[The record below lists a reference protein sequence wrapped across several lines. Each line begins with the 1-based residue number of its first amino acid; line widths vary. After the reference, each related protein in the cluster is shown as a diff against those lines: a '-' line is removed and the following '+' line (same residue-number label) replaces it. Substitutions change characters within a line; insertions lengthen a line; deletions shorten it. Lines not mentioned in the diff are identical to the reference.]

1 MHRGR
6 TDGCR
11 FFSGWT
17 ALHHPGIQLGPS
29 RIEQVFTVCLCK
41 RLIASHK
48 AAEFIVHDRVQMVQY
63 DQARTVREPSGLRL
77 RTSTLSC
84 GVLVCNRRSI
94 KGVPKIN
101 RILMQIGAT
110 PLVLGLGIWKKIELL
125 EGLGVEKKTQTPS
138 LWCCLSINVGTLA
151 LE

>member
-77 RTSTLSC
+77 CTSTLVLWSV
-84 GVLVCNRRSI
+84 GVRSALDQRR
-94 KGVPKIN
+94 PKD
-101 RILMQIGAT
+101 QPHPDADWGDATGAW
-110 PLVLGLGIWKKIELL
+110 PRHME
-125 EGLGVEKKTQTPS
+125 ED
-138 LWCCLSINVGTLA
+138 
-151 LE
+151 